1 MYSKGSMP
9 IIYYLVIKEN
19 LSKKVNN
26 DSIAPGKKKSVCILL
41 HMHIKIRLNGYYQI
55 AIVTP
60 VEFNGGVISLK
71 TLHISLLLG
80 IF

>member
-1 MYSKGSMP
+1 
-9 IIYYLVIKEN
+9 
-19 LSKKVNN
+19 
-26 DSIAPGKKKSVCILL
+26 
-41 HMHIKIRLNGYYQI
+41 MHIKIRLNGYYQI